1 MKVEE
6 FRHMMMCD
14 TRPSGE
20 EDIDT
25 IDVRYHASG
34 GQQSRKPLNQ
44 EHVEAIFR
52 HLEEEAM
59 AKVDVGSY
67 NGGITAIDFGLMKLP
82 LPVPE
87 KGMKWA
93 MRWHDTPSG
102 ELLPEL
108 AQVPLAEPNSDW
120 KEGYPKYD

>member
-1 MKVEE
+1 MANE
-6 FRHMMMCD
+6 
-14 TRPSGE
+14 T
-20 EDIDT
+20 IDN

-34 GQQSRKPLNQ
+34 GKQKREPMNLD
-44 EHVEAIFR
+44 VEAFFKK
-52 HLEEEAM
+52 HNEEVLAKMNLE
-59 AKVDVGSY
+59 DY
-67 NGGITAIDFGLMKLP
+67 NGGISVIDFGLMKQP

-108 AQVPLAEPNSDW
+108 TQVPVGESNSEW
-120 KEGYPKYD
+120 REGYPKYE

>member
-1 MKVEE
+1 MATEDMKEN
-6 FRHMMMCD
+6 
-14 TRPSGE
+14 
-20 EDIDT
+20 IDN
-25 IDVRYHASG
+25 IDVRYHASLG
-34 GQQSRKPLNQ
+34 EQKRPLMNLD
-44 EHVEAIFR
+44 VEAFFKK
-52 HLEEEAM
+52 LNEEAM

-67 NGGITAIDFGLMKLP
+67 NGGITAIDFGLMKQP

-108 AQVPLAEPNSDW
+108 AQVPLADPNSDW
-120 KEGYPKYD
+120 KEGYPKYDK